1 MTRPYYVLDHRR
13 AVANFLASL
22 PRDVAMARSV
32 GPHNLGELE
41 RIAKVEL
48 ELLEEFGFGAGKDLI
63 DVGCGS
69 GGLAAQTSERYGQ
82 TVTYLGID
90 IVPELLVFAQGRS
103 CAGYRFELV
112 EDCIIPAPMLSADFV
127 TLFSVF
133 THLRRADIARYLR
146 EAFRVLRPGG
156 LLVFSYLERARHA
169 KILLYTVA
177 VTLLGRRKV
186 ENHFTSAR
194 EIERWAGASHFA
206 IEAILPGRIG
216 HSIAV
221 LRKP

>member
-1 MTRPYYVLDHRR
+1 MAKPYYVRDHRR
-13 AVANFLASL
+13 AVANFLATL

-32 GPHNLGELE
+32 GPPNLLELE
-41 RIAKVEL
+41 RIAKVQL
-48 ELLEEFGFGAGKDLI
+48 ALLEEFGFGAGKALI

-69 GGLAAQTSERYGQ
+69 GGLAAQISERFGE
-82 TVTYLGID
+82 TATYLGTD
-90 IVPELLVFAQGRS
+90 IVPELLAFAKARS
-103 CAGYRFELV
+103 CQTYRFELV
-112 EDCIIPAPMLSADFV
+112 EDCVIPAPAASADFV

-146 EAFRVLRPGG
+146 EARRVLRPGG
-156 LLVFSYLERARHA
+156 KLVFSYIERARHA
-169 KILLYTVA
+169 KFLLYTIA
-177 VTLLGRRKV
+177 VTMLRRRKV

-194 EIERWAGASHFA
+194 EIERWARASEFA
-206 IEAILPGRIG
+206 VEAILPGRIG